1 MTYFKPL
8 TVLTLITLIMV
19 VTATS
24 PINTHTPI
32 ASRWNYNEHL
42 FPIFRDNCGSC
53 HKTDGIAPMSLVT
66 YQEAYPWAQSIREE
80 ILGLRMPPGQA
91 EDGFGS
97 FTVNHAL
104 SAEEMDMILEWS
116 SGGYPQGPRN
126 LRPQTIADSN
136 SWSLGTPA
144 LEYSIDTPF
153 AIDDGTNEIVRFFV
167 IPAANSQPVN
177 ISGIDVLPDAG
188 PVVRNVT
195 VYLDST
201 GTATELDAND
211 PQPGFAE
218 DQWINE
224 SKPIAVWSPDVV
236 PTLQNSA
243 TYFMP
248 PGADVVVRIH
258 YKKTWITEGQSFDD
272 QTRIGFYL
280 SEASRPVIESLIVS
294 SPPVTTNLS
303 HTFSE
308 QIDIPV
314 NLLSVLA
321 EIDIGT
327 KDVQVVATTPN
338 GNEIPLLF
346 LREPNTTW
354 PTRYSFNEP
363 IHLPAGTSITVDTIL
378 HPGAQ
383 HEPRTSLFA
392 SATDAP
398 IRLMFDYA
406 NGSEQAN

>member
-1 MTYFKPL
+1 
-8 TVLTLITLIMV
+8 MV

-126 LRPQTIADSN
+126 LQPQTIADSN

-144 LEYSIDTPF
+144 LEYSIETPF
-153 AIDDGTNEIVRFFV
+153 AIEDGTNEIVRFFV

-392 SATDAP
+392 SSTDAP

>member
-1 MTYFKPL
+1 
-8 TVLTLITLIMV
+8 MV

-126 LRPQTIADSN
+126 LQPQTIADSN

-188 PVVRNVT
+188 PVVRNVA

-218 DQWINE
+218 GQWINE

-294 SPPVTTNLS
+294 SPPVTTSLS

-308 QIDIPV
+308 QIDKPV

-392 SATDAP
+392 STTDAP

>member
-8 TVLTLITLIMV
+8 TVLILITLIMV

-126 LRPQTIADSN
+126 LQPQTIADSN

-188 PVVRNVT
+188 PVVRNVA

-218 DQWINE
+218 GQWINE

-236 PTLQNSA
+236 ATLQNSA

-294 SPPVTTNLS
+294 SPPVTTSLS

-392 SATDAP
+392 STTDAP